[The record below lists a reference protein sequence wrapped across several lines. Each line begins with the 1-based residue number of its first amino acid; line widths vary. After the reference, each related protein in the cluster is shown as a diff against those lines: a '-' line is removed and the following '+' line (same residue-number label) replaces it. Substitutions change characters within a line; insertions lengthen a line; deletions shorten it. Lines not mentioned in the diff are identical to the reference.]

1 MTKYVISHDGCALA
15 VASNRADAEEYVLS
29 WVEEYAYYEY
39 IYSGFDDTYI
49 EDLLSAFAH
58 DLFETFWGFILY
70 SYGEDFYIDE
80 VEEI

>member
-1 MTKYVISHDGCALA
+1 MIKYVISHAGCVLA

-29 WVEEYAYYEY
+29 CAEEYAYNEY
-39 IYSGFDDTYI
+39 AYTNFDDTYI
-49 EDLLSAFAH
+49 KDLLSAFTH

-70 SYGEDFYIDE
+70 SYGEEFYIDE

>member
-29 WVEEYAYYEY
+29 WAEEHAYYEY
-39 IYSGFDDTYI
+39 AYSGFDDTYI
-49 EDLLSAFAH
+49 EDLLSAFTN
-58 DLFETFWGFILY
+58 DLFKTFWGFILY
-70 SYGEDFYIDE
+70 SSGVDFYIDE